1 MQKKIIIIIPNWNG
15 AIDLPAS
22 IDSILA
28 QTYTHFSLVVVDNGS
43 TDDSRA
49 VIEAYMQRD
58 NRVEGIFLDKNYGYT
73 GGVNPG
79 LKQAIEQKAAY
90 AAPFNNDAR
99 ADKHWL
105 EHLVAFL
112 DAHPTYGIA
121 TCTFLHSDGKTI
133 DSTGDLYTVWGLSFP
148 RGRDQPTAVHT
159 QHTLDIFGASGGAT
173 LYRVSM
179 LEKIGIFDEDF
190 FAYYEDIDLSF
201 RAQLNGWKVAYVES
215 AVAYH
220 ERGKT
225 SNRLAN
231 RKAGD
236 SAATPFLTEQ
246 FMKNLPYI
254 IVKDVPAGLLWHV
267 LPRFAFAYVLFFWRA
282 VSDGRGMSACKG
294 TLLFWCKLPKKLAQ
308 RRTIQK
314 HRTVSNDYIW
324 GLFVHDLPPHAG
336 KLRVLRASWWR
347 LIGRRAA

>member
-28 QTYTHFSLVVVDNGS
+28 QTYRHFGLVIVDNGS

-49 VIEAYMQRD
+49 VIEAYKKQD
-58 NRVEGIFLDKNYGYT
+58 ARVEGIFLDKNYGYT

-79 LKQAIEQKAAY
+79 IQLAIDQKAAY

-105 EHLVAFL
+105 GHLVEFL
-112 DAHPTYGIA
+112 DTHPKYGIA

-133 DSTGDLYTVWGLSFP
+133 DSTGDLYTIWGLSFP
-148 RGRDQPTAVHT
+148 RGRDQPAATHK
-159 QHTLDIFGASGGAT
+159 QHSLDIFGASGGAT

-179 LEKIGIFDEDF
+179 LEKIGVFDEDF

-201 RAQLNGWKVAYVES
+201 RAQLRGWKVAYVAG

-220 ERGKT
+220 EQGKT
-225 SNRLAN
+225 SNRLAK
-231 RKAGD
+231 RKEGNTT
-236 SAATPFLTEQ
+236 ATPFLTEQ

-267 LPRFAFAYVLFFWRA
+267 LPRFAFAYTIFFFRA
-282 VSDGRGMSACKG
+282 MSDRRGMSAFRG
-294 TLLFWCKLPKKLAQ
+294 IVLFWCRLPKKIVE
-308 RRTIQK
+308 RRAIQK
-314 HRTVSNDYIW
+314 NRTVSNKYIW
-324 GLFVHDLPPHAG
+324 SLFVHDLPPNAY
-336 KLRVLRASWWR
+336 KLMRLRALWWR
-347 LIGRRAA
+347 VTGRRAS